1 MGSLCQ
7 GYPLEGKLFMS
18 QRSDQF
24 TLAAF
29 TCLLCYVKEHMSII
43 FIPAIK
49 LSGKSRE
56 SSEQKY
62 ILSTKNKLKGGDA
75 YSVVGTY

>member
-7 GYPLEGKLFMS
+7 GYPLEGKLIMS

-29 TCLLCYVKEHMSII
+29 ASLLCNVHHYMSTQYIRPI
-43 FIPAIK
+43 RLPEI
-49 LSGKSRE
+49 
-56 SSEQKY
+56 QNTNKY
-62 ILSTKNKLKGGDA
+62 TLFDFNRAKPQGGDA
-75 YSVVGTY
+75 YGLAAL

>member
-7 GYPLEGKLFMS
+7 GYPLEGKLTMS

-29 TCLLCYVKEHMSII
+29 ASLLCNVQHYMSTRHIRPI
-43 FIPAIK
+43 RLPEI
-49 LSGKSRE
+49 
-56 SSEQKY
+56 QNTNKY
-62 ILSTKNKLKGGDA
+62 TPLDLNRAEPQGGDA
-75 YSVVGTY
+75 YGLAAL